1 MMQSHVRDRYKDM
14 MMLGLCSDHLYT
26 VPVHELLYMPLLLIG
41 SSYSS
46 LLCSYLVIC
55 NKSRGTETSYIYSC
69 TEMCA
74 VSDVVS
80 HCYI

>member
-26 VPVHELLYMPLLLIG
+26 VPIHELLYMPLLLID

-46 LLCSYLVIC
+46 LLRSYLVIC
-55 NKSRGTETSYIYSC
+55 TETSYIYSC

-74 VSDVVS
+74 VSDVVG